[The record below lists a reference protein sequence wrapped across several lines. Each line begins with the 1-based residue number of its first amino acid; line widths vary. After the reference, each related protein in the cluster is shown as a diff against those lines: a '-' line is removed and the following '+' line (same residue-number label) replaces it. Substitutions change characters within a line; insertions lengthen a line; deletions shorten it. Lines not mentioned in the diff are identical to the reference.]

1 MKNRVSVKVRAT
13 VNWLKRHIDQEGL
26 RKDLR
31 NLGLVL
37 MGMGI
42 AGFII
47 TADSTSFPEGIF
59 LLIWGLVTWLL
70 GLFKRNR
77 E

>member
-1 MKNRVSVKVRAT
+1 MANRVSAKVRAT
-13 VNWLKRHIDQEGL
+13 VNWLKQHIDQEGL

-47 TADSTSFPEGIF
+47 SKDTTSFPEGIL

-70 GLFKRNR
+70 GLFKRR
-77 E
+77 A